1 MRGTRTSIPPRPRLR
16 AAILAL
22 SFVLPVFAGAVLVSG
37 LGADGTTS
45 TRSAFAGDEIGVRS
59 RGIAAQ
65 ADSAAVVDFSELARD
80 EALNPS
86 RPVFHAL
93 HRPLSRPGADKE
105 EAAED
110 IAPAEFARGHRKLKP
125 QATFG
130 GSGYSGW
137 IPPDTMGAVGPNN
150 LMETLNG
157 QVQIM
162 SRTGALLKTVTLLNF
177 WSSVG
182 GLTEVF
188 DPRVIYD
195 PYNDRWIS
203 SAGANPQSSTAAIL
217 IGVSQTGDPT
227 GAWNLYKVA
236 ADPTAV
242 NWGDAPTLGF
252 NANWLVVQAN
262 MFTVSTSSFSNSTLF
277 VFNKANLYAAGSGL
291 YTKIQEPS
299 GFTDFPAN
307 TYDSMLSTMYLVE
320 SYGGGTGRLRVS
332 TITGPVGSEVL
343 TVGVAYPTATST
355 WRSTASITNFAPQLG
370 TTNKIDTDDD
380 RIEGCVYRN
389 NSIWVSHTVFLPA
402 SSTPTRSS
410 AQWWEIDASAGNIGN
425 ILQFGRIDDPSNNTF
440 YAYPTLAVNASN
452 DVLLGFSEFS
462 PSTYAS
468 AAYTFRYG
476 TDPANTMGPV
486 TLLKSGLA
494 SYYKDFGTGDNRWG
508 DYSAT
513 VVDPVNDTDL
523 WTLQEYAGTNNNW
536 GTWWGNV
543 SPLSSSRSSPTQ
555 TPTPTATPTPA
566 PSVTATATPTPTAT
580 ATATA
585 TTTPTPT
592 PTPAPLT
599 ITTSTLPSGTVGVT
613 YSAAVQASGGATPYR
628 FNVSSGSL
636 PPGISLASST
646 GGLSGTPSSSGRF
659 GFKIKVVDTS
669 GATSSKNYQVKIGK

>member
-1 MRGTRTSIPPRPRLR
+1 MGGTSTSTRLHPRPR
-16 AAILAL
+16 ALAL
-22 SFVLPVFAGAVLVSG
+22 ALGVLLPAFAGAVLVSG
-37 LGADGTTS
+37 LGPDGTTS
-45 TRSAFAGDEIGVRS
+45 TRPAFAGDEIGVRTH
-59 RGIAAQ
+59 GVAAQ
-65 ADSAAVVDFSELARD
+65 ANSAAVVDFSELARQ
-80 EALNPS
+80 ESLNPAK
-86 RPVFHAL
+86 PVRHAL
-93 HRPLSRPGADKE
+93 HRPLPRPDTGSQ
-105 EAAED
+105 EAADEH
-110 IAPAEFARGHRKLKP
+110 ASAESIHNRHKLKP
-125 QATFG
+125 RATFS

-162 SRTGALLKTVTLLNF
+162 SRTGSLAKSVTLLNF

-182 GLTEVF
+182 GLSEVF
-188 DPRVIYD
+188 DPRVLYD
-195 PYNDRWIS
+195 PYSDRWIA
-203 SAGANPQSSTAAIL
+203 SAGANPQSASAAIL
-217 IGVSQTGDPT
+217 VGVSQTGDPA

-242 NWGDAPTLGF
+242 NWGDAPTLGS
-252 NANWLVVQAN
+252 NANWIVVQAN
-262 MFTVSTSSFSNSTLF
+262 MFTVSTSSFSSSTLF

-291 YTKIQEPS
+291 YTKIAEPS

-307 TYDSMLSTMYLVE
+307 TYDNTLSAMYLVE

-332 TITGPVGSEVL
+332 TITGPVGAEVL
-343 TVGVAYPTATST
+343 ATGVAFPTATST
-355 WRSTASITNFAPQLG
+355 WHSSAAITNFAPQLG
-370 TTNKIDTDDD
+370 TSNKIDTDDD

-425 ILQFGRIDDPSNNTF
+425 VLQFGRVDDPSNNTF
-440 YAYPTLAVNASN
+440 YAYPSIAVNVN
-452 DVLLGFSEFS
+452 DDVMLGFSEFS
-462 PSTYAS
+462 ASIYAS
-468 AAYTFRYG
+468 AAYAFRYG
-476 TDPANTMGPV
+476 TDPANSMGPV

-494 SYYKDFGTGDNRWG
+494 SYYQDFGTGDNRWG

-543 SPLSSSRSSPTQ
+543 SPLSSSGSSPT
-555 TPTPTATPTPA
+555 PTATATATPTPA
-566 PSVTATATPTPTAT
+566 PSATAT

-592 PTPAPLT
+592 PTPVPLT
-599 ITTSTLPSGTVGVT
+599 ITTSTLPSGKVGAR
-613 YSAAVQASGGATPYR
+613 YLAAVQASGGAIPYS
-628 FNVSSGSL
+628 FKVSSGSL
-636 PPGISLASST
+636 PPGVSLAS
-646 GGLSGTPSSSGRF
+646 GGSLSGTPTASGKF
-659 GFKIKVVDTS
+659 GFKITVTDTS
-669 GATSSKNYQVKIGK
+669 GGTSSKNYQVRIGK